1 MSHPFPPHEC
11 GGEGVGQG
19 RGRERDKS
27 GTRPGRGLH
36 RLLLGL
42 ILEKMLLEDAALP
55 SWSREFGCPC
65 EEGAGT
71 PKFLR
76 WALTMVLGMH
86 LALKLFLLHLSGIL
100 GLNLGDTSLT
110 LVPSD

>member
-1 MSHPFPPHEC
+1 M
-11 GGEGVGQG
+11 
-19 RGRERDKS
+19 
-27 GTRPGRGLH
+27 
-36 RLLLGL
+36 LLGL

-55 SWSREFGCPC
+55 SWSREFGCPS

-100 GLNLGDTSLT
+100 GLNLDDTSLT
-110 LVPSD
+110 FSPLRLRWA